1 MLIKS
6 SPHNHETNRRTI
18 NSYMRDSL
26 CVCAFARISN
36 HNRHSRTTHAYT
48 CRHLVCWALTVL
60 YDDTTNFS
68 DIAAKLSSPSYTR
81 WTWICVGGFS
91 LLITFSHHQ
100 PPTHHY
106 IIDRNNDVDDAS
118 CLCFVVVVRLAMI
131 HLQVHLQ
138 IPCYDF
144 YPVQAIAIELFPA
157 ISRPEGL
164 NTVVRSPLETA
175 QSRTATGGVYKWQGR
190 NQRELMTHT
199 Y

>member
-6 SPHNHETNRRTI
+6 EAQRKRELCATI
-18 NSYMRDSL
+18 TDAIRNGSCCTQTPPNGLRGCDTP
-26 CVCAFARISN
+26 N
-36 HNRHSRTTHAYT
+36 
-48 CRHLVCWALTVL
+48 L
-60 YDDTTNFS
+60 YDKVMKNGMLVSQD
-68 DIAAKLSSPSYTR
+68 
-81 WTWICVGGFS
+81 
-91 LLITFSHHQ
+91 Q
-100 PPTHHY
+100 
-106 IIDRNNDVDDAS
+106 RNHKVS
-118 CLCFVVVVRLAMI
+118 TMI

-157 ISRPEGL
+157 IPRPEGL
-164 NTVVRSPLETA
+164 DTAVRSPLETA

>member
-1 MLIKS
+1 MCCWFLVVDHSIII
-6 SPHNHETNRRTI
+6 NHPP
-18 NSYMRDSL
+18 L
-26 CVCAFARISN
+26 
-36 HNRHSRTTHAYT
+36 
-48 CRHLVCWALTVL
+48 
-60 YDDTTNFS
+60 
-68 DIAAKLSSPSYTR
+68 
-81 WTWICVGGFS
+81 
-91 LLITFSHHQ
+91 HH
-100 PPTHHY
+100 
-106 IIDRNNDVDDAS
+106 RNDDDAS
-118 CLCFVVVVRLAMI
+118 RLCFVVVVRLAMI

-157 ISRPEGL
+157 ILRPEGL

>member
-6 SPHNHETNRRTI
+6 VKLNHEWELRI
-18 NSYMRDSL
+18 N
-26 CVCAFARISN
+26 N
-36 HNRHSRTTHAYT
+36 HGRHSRTTHVMH
-48 CRHLVCWALTVL
+48 RHLTKSSNGGDTSNLHDKVAKTSVL
-60 YDDTTNFS
+60 VSRD
-68 DIAAKLSSPSYTR
+68 
-81 WTWICVGGFS
+81 
-91 LLITFSHHQ
+91 Q
-100 PPTHHY
+100 
-106 IIDRNNDVDDAS
+106 RNHLVS
-118 CLCFVVVVRLAMI
+118 TMI

-157 ISRPEGL
+157 IPRPEGL
-164 NTVVRSPLETA
+164 DTAVRSPLETA

>member
-1 MLIKS
+1 MIRYYQL
-6 SPHNHETNRRTI
+6 
-18 NSYMRDSL
+18 
-26 CVCAFARISN
+26 F
-36 HNRHSRTTHAYT
+36 
-48 CRHLVCWALTVL
+48 
-60 YDDTTNFS
+60 DDIVVN
-68 DIAAKLSSPSYTR
+68 
-81 WTWICVGGFS
+81 ICIFMHVGFS
-91 LLITFSHHQ
+91 LIKAVHPQIKNCSF
-100 PPTHHY
+100 
-106 IIDRNNDVDDAS
+106 RF
-118 CLCFVVVVRLAMI
+118 FVVINSAMI

>member
-1 MLIKS
+1 MYI
-6 SPHNHETNRRTI
+6 
-18 NSYMRDSL
+18 Y
-26 CVCAFARISN
+26 
-36 HNRHSRTTHAYT
+36 RH
-48 CRHLVCWALTVL
+48 V
-60 YDDTTNFS
+60 
-68 DIAAKLSSPSYTR
+68 
-81 WTWICVGGFS
+81 GFS
-91 LLITFSHHQ
+91 FDQITHYAIHTTTKKIKRFHLLDGCS
-100 PPTHHY
+100 
-106 IIDRNNDVDDAS
+106 
-118 CLCFVVVVRLAMI
+118 AMI